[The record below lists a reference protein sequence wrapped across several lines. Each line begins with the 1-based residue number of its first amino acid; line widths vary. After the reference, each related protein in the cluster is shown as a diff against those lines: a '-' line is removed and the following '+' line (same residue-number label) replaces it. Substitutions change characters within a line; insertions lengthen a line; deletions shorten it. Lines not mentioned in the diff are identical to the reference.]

1 MWSPPAKAVHIAY
14 SHSYIIPPE
23 SLGCNKKL
31 TNRFSPS
38 TVGRKSIRCYRHVK
52 INGYDGY
59 ATPAGGWANTPHWA
73 RVIIIVWNWDV
84 IACESFDILFPFS
97 APSFARCRHYC
108 SCEWFN
114 VGCCCRWGSM
124 GAVVRRVGDGAGVEE
139 VMGAVGFIPTARVAQ
154 LFGSIFA
161 SLRYSVASQVQ
172 L

>member
-1 MWSPPAKAVHIAY
+1 MVWEQTRNKWSGLIGRIILSPLQCRQKVY
-14 SHSYIIPPE
+14 SLLSPCQNKWVWWICYPCGWVGKHTALGACDHYSLE
-23 SLGCNKKL
+23 LGCD
-31 TNRFSPS
+31 RF
-38 TVGRKSIRCYRHVK
+38 
-52 INGYDGY
+52 
-59 ATPAGGWANTPHWA
+59 
-73 RVIIIVWNWDV
+73 
-84 IACESFDILFPFS
+84 ESVDILFPS
-97 APSFARCRHYC
+97 PAPSFARCRHYC

-161 SLRYSVASQVQ
+161 WLRYSVASQAQ

>member
-59 ATPAGGWANTPHWA
+59 ATPAGGWANTPRWA
-73 RVIIIVWNWDV
+73 RVIIIVLNWDV
-84 IACESFDILFPFS
+84 IALKALI
-97 APSFARCRHYC
+97 YC
-108 SCEWFN
+108 FLLLHLLLLAAAIIAAVNGLTW
-114 VGCCCRWGSM
+114 V
-124 GAVVRRVGDGAGVEE
+124 AVVDGVAWVLLF
-139 VMGAVGFIPTARVAQ
+139 AVWAVV
-154 LFGSIFA
+154 LEWKK
-161 SLRYSVASQVQ
+161 
-172 L
+172 